1 MDLIGAVGLL
11 RREVVSTT
19 HDGKPTRMIVAE
31 RTYNA
36 TTEDV
41 WDALT
46 NAERI
51 PRWFL
56 PVSGDLRLGGHY
68 QLEGNAG
75 GTITA
80 CDAPHHLAVTWE
92 FGGEVTWVEVHLTP
106 SGDDTTL
113 RLEHTALIDERW
125 KEFGPGAVG
134 IGWDLT
140 LVALAEH
147 LTTGEQ
153 VVADLAS
160 PDALTF
166 MPRQQRGLVPR
177 IDRRRHSRGRSRGR
191 CRAHHRRL
199 HGRLSAHVRRPRRSG
214 TTPDPRAA
222 DRGRAH
228 LG

>member
-1 MDLIGAVGLL
+1 MDLIGAAGLM

-19 HDGKPTRMIVAE
+19 HDGKPARMVVAE

-36 TTEDV
+36 ATEDV

-80 CDAPHHLAVTWE
+80 CEPPRQLAVTWE
-92 FGGEVTWVEVHLTP
+92 FGGEVTWVEVRLTA

-113 RLEHTALIDERW
+113 RLEHIALVDDERW
-125 KEFGPGAVG
+125 NEFGPGAVG

-140 LVALAEH
+140 LTALAEH

-153 VVADLAS
+153 VVADLEN
-160 PDALTF
+160 PDALAF
-166 MPRQQRGLVPR
+166 MRASSE
-177 IDRRRHSRGRSRGR
+177 DW
-191 CRAHHRRL
+191 CRA
-199 HGRLSAHVRRPRRSG
+199 SIAAG
-214 TTPDPRAA
+214 TPADEAEAA
-222 DRGRAH
+222 AARTTAAYTG
-228 LG
+228 G

>member
-1 MDLIGAVGLL
+1 MV
-11 RREVVSTT
+11 
-19 HDGKPTRMIVAE
+19 VAE

-36 TTEDV
+36 ATEDV

-68 QLEGNAG
+68 QLEENAG

-80 CDAPHHLAVTWE
+80 CEPPRQLAVTWE
-92 FGGEVTWVEVHLTP
+92 FGGEVTWVEVRLTA

-113 RLEHTALIDERW
+113 RLEHIALVDDERW
-125 KEFGPGAVG
+125 NEFGPGAVG

-140 LVALAEH
+140 LTALAEH

-153 VVADLAS
+153 VVADLEN
-160 PDALTF
+160 PDALAF
-166 MPRQQRGLVPR
+166 MPREQ
-177 IDRRRHSRGRSRGR
+177 
-191 CRAHHRRL
+191 
-199 HGRLSAHVRRPRRSG
+199 
-214 TTPDPRAA
+214 
-222 DRGRAH
+222 
-228 LG
+228 